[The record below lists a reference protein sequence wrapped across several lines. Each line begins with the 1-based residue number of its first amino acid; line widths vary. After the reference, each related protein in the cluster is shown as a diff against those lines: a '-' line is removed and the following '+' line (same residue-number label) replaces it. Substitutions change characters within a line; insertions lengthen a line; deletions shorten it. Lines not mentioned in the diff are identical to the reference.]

1 MHQSLCIE
9 MELQLKERI
18 FHKNNE
24 KRSYSIA
31 TKKGHYSIATKKGH
45 IEMIHDR
52 MLYG

>member
-18 FHKNNE
+18 FHKNSE
-24 KRSYSIA
+24 KRS
-31 TKKGHYSIATKKGH
+31 YSIATKKGH